1 MESTKIIS
9 MISLDNFMI
18 SRNFK
23 KSDVSL
29 DIRHWTPEFR
39 RCRGADVQGRL
50 PAAGRRA
57 TSAACR
63 QCKQTHRRR
72 RRRLSTG
79 GVDAYLYIPYLSWN
93 TNQQQPL
100 LLRVR
105 PIVNDLAA
113 SETRVAVEHLLRLWV
128 TCTNHRQSGRK
139 WQSTH
144 TCLTALCPGLPG
156 WASTRKVKPIWILL
170 NRQWVAA
177 ASAGLYASL
186 HVAPDRQPRRHPTTR
201 RWQSMQM

>member
-1 MESTKIIS
+1 MCIFKPLLLPSYSTQLLNALILKHSYLQLWTFTESTKIIS

-29 DIRHWTPEFR
+29 DIRLWTSEFR
-39 RCRGADVQGRL
+39 RCRGAEVQGRL

-113 SETRVAVEHLLRLWV
+113 GETRVAVEHLLRLWV
-128 TCTNHRQSGRK
+128 TCTNHRQTE
-139 WQSTH
+139 WT
-144 TCLTALCPGLPG
+144 
-156 WASTRKVKPIWILL
+156 
-170 NRQWVAA
+170 
-177 ASAGLYASL
+177 
-186 HVAPDRQPRRHPTTR
+186 
-201 RWQSMQM
+201 